1 MKKKQKRPILALA
14 LGASALVGVVV
25 LRGLI
30 PELYRYY
37 KIRRM

>member
-1 MKKKQKRPILALA
+1 MKKKSPLLTIAIGTSFIVA
-14 LGASALVGVVV
+14 VVV
-25 LRGLI
+25 LRGLL

>member
-1 MKKKQKRPILALA
+1 MKKKQRRPMLAIA
-14 LGASALVGVVV
+14 LGAGALVGVVV

>member
-1 MKKKQKRPILALA
+1 MKKKSPMLTIAI
-14 LGASALVGVVV
+14 GATFVVAVVV
-25 LRGLI
+25 LRGLL